1 VALFR
6 PLVSPDHH
14 AWQSW
19 AAAGA
24 AAALFAA
31 GRAAGVAL
39 LAPDR
44 YALNAMRQDARV
56 AVAVFVAGACYG
68 LLSVVL
74 IRVDA
79 PAMILV
85 ALTGAT
91 MLLVYRRLSRERQ
104 LRAAA
109 EFLQDAGDA
118 LQRSPGLETAV
129 VRLLTQARVM
139 FGAEI
144 AQLTIFPANAG
155 DKALRTT
162 VSRGGGGEV
171 MAPLELVELDD
182 VLEADTDGAIIR
194 PPTSPSAADMLAR
207 RSIGEAMVALLRG
220 ESRMLGSL
228 LVGGHVDARP
238 FAARDLQLFQTLAIQ
253 TTTTL
258 EKGKLERSFARL
270 TELQAQL
277 SHQALHDSLT
287 DLANRTL
294 FGERIEQALAR
305 SAQGGRRVAVIFID
319 LDDFKGVNDTL
330 GHHTGDALLV
340 GVAERLRTCLR
351 RPDTAAR
358 LGGDE
363 FAVLLEDIGGE
374 AEAAIV
380 ARRIFD
386 ALRAPFD
393 VGGAAVTARASLG
406 VAVADSPVENAANL
420 MRHADVAMY
429 AAKAA
434 GKDRYVVFAPGM
446 EAGIVSRHRLRNE
459 LERAIDEAALALHYQ
474 PIVDL
479 RSGDVVGLEA
489 LVRWRHPQRGL
500 VGPSDFIPLAEET
513 GQILEIGEFVLRT
526 ACSRLLRWQARFP
539 ALGPLSVSVNISA
552 RQLQQPM
559 FVESVSDIVRSQGL
573 RPEAL
578 ILELTESILLE
589 DASSS
594 IAKLETLRRS
604 GIRIAIDD
612 FGTGY
617 SSLSY
622 LRRLPV
628 DTLKIAKPFVDDLA
642 AEEQDADFA
651 RAIIGIGTAL
661 RLELVAEGI
670 ESEVQLARLVELGC
684 TRGQGYHLS
693 EPLDAEHIDE
703 LLEHAGA
710 FAARVIRAVDAG
722 PRVITLRQ
730 R

>member
-1 VALFR
+1 
-6 PLVSPDHH
+6 
-14 AWQSW
+14 
-19 AAAGA
+19 
-24 AAALFAA
+24 
-31 GRAAGVAL
+31 
-39 LAPDR
+39 
-44 YALNAMRQDARV
+44 
-56 AVAVFVAGACYG
+56 
-68 LLSVVL
+68 
-74 IRVDA
+74 
-79 PAMILV
+79 
-85 ALTGAT
+85 
-91 MLLVYRRLSRERQ
+91 
-104 LRAAA
+104 
-109 EFLQDAGDA
+109 
-118 LQRSPGLETAV
+118 
-129 VRLLTQARVM
+129 
-139 FGAEI
+139 
-144 AQLTIFPANAG
+144 
-155 DKALRTT
+155 
-162 VSRGGGGEV
+162 
-171 MAPLELVELDD
+171 
-182 VLEADTDGAIIR
+182 
-194 PPTSPSAADMLAR
+194 
-207 RSIGEAMVALLRG
+207 
-220 ESRMLGSL
+220 
-228 LVGGHVDARP
+228 
-238 FAARDLQLFQTLAIQ
+238 
-253 TTTTL
+253 
-258 EKGKLERSFARL
+258 
-270 TELQAQL
+270 
-277 SHQALHDSLT
+277 
-287 DLANRTL
+287 
-294 FGERIEQALAR
+294 
-305 SAQGGRRVAVIFID
+305 
-319 LDDFKGVNDTL
+319 
-330 GHHTGDALLV
+330 
-340 GVAERLRTCLR
+340 
-351 RPDTAAR
+351 
-358 LGGDE
+358 
-363 FAVLLEDIGGE
+363 
-374 AEAAIV
+374 
-380 ARRIFD
+380 
-386 ALRAPFD
+386 
-393 VGGAAVTARASLG
+393 
-406 VAVADSPVENAANL
+406 
-420 MRHADVAMY
+420 
-429 AAKAA
+429 
-434 GKDRYVVFAPGM
+434 M